1 MKAVLSVFLLSLL
14 TACTS
19 TAPVDAIKP
28 DDSLATTE
36 RRNKMIGTWFGDT
49 VTKDG
54 GRKMHI
60 VQRHPDGT
68 QRIDFKLIGADGTVT
83 EQSEIGVWG
92 ISGPIYFVA
101 IRGFIEGQQVYPA
114 DTSSPYLYDAYEI
127 LELTPQVFRYRH
139 MDNDNEYMI
148 SRVEDGFSFPE

>member
-1 MKAVLSVFLLSLL
+1 MKALFSVLLLSLL

-19 TAPVDAIKP
+19 VAPVDAIKP
-28 DDSLATTE
+28 DDSMATTE
-36 RRNKMIGTWFGDT
+36 RRSKMIGTWFGDAA
-49 VTKDG
+49 TKDG

-60 VQRHPDGT
+60 VQRLADGT
-68 QRIDFKLIGADGTVT
+68 QRIDFKVIGQDGTVT

-101 IRGFIEGQQVYPA
+101 IRGFIEGQQVYQA
-114 DTSSPYLYDAYEI
+114 DTSRPYLYDAYEI
-127 LELTPQVFRYRH
+127 LQLTPQVFRYRH
-139 MDNDNEYMI
+139 IENGNEYTI